1 MDLQEKRRIR
11 LLVRRLEFGLS
22 RESWQE
28 LYEHC
33 TKRQMP
39 EAELF
44 SIIKA
49 HTFHPED
56 VCKKLISLWK
66 EHEGTRS
73 ESVQELWSLGIGIK
87 KEMTAAGEKDGIADA
102 K

>member
-1 MDLQEKRRIR
+1 MDLQEKRRLR
-11 LLVRRLEFGLS
+11 LLVRRLEFDLP

-28 LYEHC
+28 LYEFC
-33 TKRQMP
+33 AKRQTP

-49 HTFHPED
+49 HAFHPED
-56 VCKKLISLWK
+56 VCRKLVSLWK
-66 EHEGTRS
+66 EREGTQS
-73 ESVQELWSLGIGIK
+73 ESVRELWRLGIGIK
-87 KEMTAAGEKDGIADA
+87 KAAAAAGEEDGIADA

>member
-1 MDLQEKRRIR
+1 MDLQEARRVR
-11 LLVRRLEFGLS
+11 LLVRRLEFDLP

-28 LYEHC
+28 LYGYC
-33 TKRQMP
+33 AKRQISG
-39 EAELF
+39 AELF

-49 HTFHPED
+49 HSFHPED

-66 EHEGTRS
+66 EHEGTQS
-73 ESVQELWSLGIGIK
+73 ESVQEFWRLGIGIK
-87 KEMTAAGEKDGIADA
+87 KAMAAVGKKDGIADA

>member
-1 MDLQEKRRIR
+1 MDLQERRRMR
-11 LLVRRLEFGLS
+11 LLVRRLEFGLP
-22 RESWQE
+22 RESWKE
-28 LYEHC
+28 LYEFC
-33 TKRQMP
+33 VKRQMP
-39 EAELF
+39 EDELF

-49 HTFHPED
+49 HTFNPED

-73 ESVQELWSLGIGIK
+73 EPVQKLWRLGIGIK
-87 KEMTAAGEKDGIADA
+87 KEMSAAGEKDGIADA

>member
-1 MDLQEKRRIR
+1 MDLKEKRRLR
-11 LLVRRLEFGLS
+11 LLVRRLEFGLP

-28 LYEHC
+28 LYERC
-33 TKRQMP
+33 ARRQIP

-49 HTFHPED
+49 HAFNPED

-66 EHEGTRS
+66 EHEGTQS
-73 ESVQELWSLGIGIK
+73 ESVQELWRLGIGIK
-87 KEMTAAGEKDGIADA
+87 KARAAVGEKDGIADV